1 MSNRKKRGE
10 KRLRLAQGAAVMGGE
25 GNSSH
30 ALRPQFLAG
39 AHHP

>member
-1 MSNRKKRGE
+1 MSNSKKKG
-10 KRLRLAQGAAVMGGE
+10 KKKLRLAQGAAVMGGE

-39 AHHP
+39 AHRP